1 MLAQTRIL
9 IIDAGG
15 TSYTFRVHIHKAAS
29 PTEQLIEP
37 AFYQEFAK
45 TIHEGVH
52 YEMELLE
59 SPVWG
64 RLNPDVP
71 IHIHENPDSKRH
83 FVCFTGN
90 IATLEAALAVLR
102 TWCVGTVYAIV
113 HNEDF
118 SSVAREAG
126 SNFIEVMRDRFGIV
140 ISGDMVVPEAK
151 QHTVHFE
158 VHFPTFW
165 GCLPCQRKIRE
176 GVASIKVFI
185 DGKQYMLG
193 ANEDGTCPHC
203 GGVKTGKT
211 PALFDTPELANGH
224 AQMLVEKFQ
233 AGDESAYEIKVLD
246 FGVLT
251 KGSAAVN

>member
-15 TSYTFRVHIHKAAS
+15 KTYTFRVRIHKAES
-29 PTEQLIEP
+29 PAEQLIEA

-45 TIHEGVH
+45 AIHEGVH
-52 YEMELLE
+52 YEMELVE

-64 RLNPDVP
+64 RLNPEVP
-71 IHIHENPDSKRH
+71 IHIHENPDSKRK

-90 IATLEAALAVLR
+90 IQTLDEALSVLR
-102 TWCVGTVYAIV
+102 TWCVGTVYTLTQ
-113 HNEDF
+113 NQDF
-118 SSVAREAG
+118 GLVVRNAG
-126 SNFIEVMRDRFGIV
+126 DDFIGFMRDRFGV
-140 ISGDMVVPEAK
+140 VLSGDMEAK
-151 QHTVHFE
+151 SENQHTVHFE
-158 VHFPTFW
+158 VYFPTFW
-165 GCLPCQRKIRE
+165 GCLPCQKKIKE

-203 GGVKTGKT
+203 NGVKTGKT
-211 PALFDTPELANGH
+211 PALFDTPELANAH

-233 AGDESAYEIKVLD
+233 AGDESAYQIKVLD